1 MAKMRDFRS
10 GAKTYLFNIS
20 VNEAAGESFADTLQR
35 FKKGV
40 PLEWRKWHEDRKL
53 WEVLAHP
60 LVEAALVDLF
70 ENGRSCLELVK
81 SQLSLF

>member
-1 MAKMRDFRS
+1 MRDFQRGS
-10 GAKTYLFNIS
+10 NTYLFNIS
-20 VNEAAGESFADTLQR
+20 VNEEAGESFSDSLQA
-35 FKKGV
+35 FKQAV

-60 LVEAALVDLF
+60 LVEAALVGLF

-81 SQLSLF
+81 SQLPLF